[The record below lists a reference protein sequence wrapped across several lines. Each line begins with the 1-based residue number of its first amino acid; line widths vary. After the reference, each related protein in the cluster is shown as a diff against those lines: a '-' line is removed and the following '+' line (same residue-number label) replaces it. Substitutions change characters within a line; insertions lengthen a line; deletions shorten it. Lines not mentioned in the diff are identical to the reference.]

1 MLPRVLYHVAAS
13 VDGRVDHI
21 QPDLGQYYGIAG
33 RWCED
38 CMLTGADT
46 VLAAPEYAEDPEPDD
61 PADGGAGA
69 GAAGDAA
76 AADQAADRPLLAVV
90 DSRGRVCNWRGLRA
104 MTDYWRGPVAL
115 VSRATPAQALAR
127 VRGAGLD
134 TLVAGDERVDLRAA
148 LEMLAHRHG
157 VTRVRVDSG
166 GSLAGALL
174 RAGLVHEV
182 SVLVQPTLVGG
193 ELPRTLFRAPELPGP
208 GGAVPLS
215 LLGVERLDGD
225 VVWLRYEVA
234 GTA

>member
-21 QPDLGQYYGIAG
+21 QPDLAQFYGVAG
-33 RWCED
+33 RWGED
-38 CMLTGADT
+38 CTLTGADT
-46 VLAAPEYAEDPEPDD
+46 LLAAPGYAEDPGPGET
-61 PADGGAGA
+61 GGGETGAGA
-69 GAAGDAA
+69 TAGPAT
-76 AADQAADRPLLAVV
+76 DRPLLAVV
-90 DSRGRVCNWRGLRA
+90 DSRGRVRNWRTLRA
-104 MTDYWRGPVAL
+104 MTQYWRGPVAL

-127 VRGAGLD
+127 VRGAGLRA
-134 TLVAGDERVDLRAA
+134 LVAGDERVDLRAA
-148 LEMLAHRHG
+148 LEELAEQHG

-182 SVLVQPTLVGG
+182 SVLVQPALVGG
-193 ELPRTLFRAPELPGP
+193 DLPRTLFRAPELQGP

-225 VVWLRYEVA
+225 VVWLRYEA
-234 GTA
+234 TGTA